1 MSEHESEVI
10 SDSQGGNRKLWVTA
24 KEVAGLEGMPTTDRR
39 TRDILENWAKGKEG
53 ARRKRSG
60 TKAFEYHISVLPKA
74 VRDQLSPPNQ
84 DGVAASALTGTVM
97 GAALCSPVSSSAGAP
112 VAAIG
117 GLPLLGAAA
126 VVGTIAGGPFAALG
140 ATGLAGVSKKTI
152 EEESSTYKFKERAN
166 AVEIRFFIDEP
177 DRFLNEMG
185 GTFPVSSKWL
195 EWRGFEPSDLA
206 FFVQNGDSMEQRIK
220 HRDTVI
226 INSRDN
232 RLADGSLMVVEV
244 DGAALIRNVQ
254 KIPGGWRLN
263 CENPRYESITLP
275 VDAEIECKVIGRVV
289 RIINET

>member
-39 TRDILENWAKGKEG
+39 TRDILDEWAKGKEG

-74 VRDQLSPPNQ
+74 VSDQLSPPNQ
-84 DGVAASALTGTVM
+84 GGVATWVPGA
-97 GAALCSPVSSSAGAP
+97 GAALSAPIVTVAGGP
-112 VAAIG
+112 MVAAG
-117 GLPLLGAAA
+117 GVPFLGAAA
-126 VVGTIAGGPFAALG
+126 AVGSVAGGFAKIFDSDSRIA
-140 ATGLAGVSKKTI
+140 
-152 EEESSTYKFKERAN
+152 EESTSYKARKQDG
-166 AVEIRFFIDEP
+166 AVELRFFIEEP
-177 DRFLNEMG
+177 ELFLNEMG

-195 EWRGFEPSDLA
+195 KWRGFEPSDLA
-206 FFVQNGDSMEQRIK
+206 FFVQNGDSMAQRIK

-254 KIPGGWRLN
+254 KIPGGWSLN
-263 CENPRYESITLP
+263 CENPRYEPITLP
-275 VDAEIECKVIGRVV
+275 VDADEVCKVIGRVV

>member
-10 SDSQGGNRKLWVTA
+10 SDSHGGNRKLWVTA

-39 TRDILENWAKGKEG
+39 TRDILDEWAEGKEG

-74 VRDQLSPPNQ
+74 VREQISPLPNQ
-84 DGVAASALTGTVM
+84 GGVAMVAPGA
-97 GAALCSPVSSSAGAP
+97 GAALGTAAGAP
-112 VAAIG
+112 MLATGGIPFIGAATVVGAVAG
-117 GLPLLGAAA
+117 GLGK
-126 VVGTIAGGPFAALG
+126 IFD
-140 ATGLAGVSKKTI
+140 SDSHI
-152 EEESSTYKFKERAN
+152 SEESTSYKARKHDN
-166 AVEIRFFIDEP
+166 AVELRFFIEEP
-177 DRFLNEMG
+177 ELFLNEMG

-195 EWRGFEPSDLA
+195 KWRGFEPNDLA

-254 KIPGGWRLN
+254 KIPGGWSLN
-263 CENPRYESITLP
+263 CENPRYEPITLS
-275 VDAEIECKVIGRVV
+275 VDADEACKVIGRVV

>member
-39 TRDILENWAKGKEG
+39 TRDILDEWAKGKEG

-60 TKAFEYHISVLPKA
+60 TKAFEYHVSVLPKV
-74 VRDQLSPPNQ
+74 VRDQISPPNQ
-84 DGVAASALTGTVM
+84 GVVASSTLTGPGM
-97 GAALCSPVSSSAGAP
+97 GAALHLPISSAAGAP
-112 VAAIG
+112 VSAIG

-126 VVGTIAGGPFAALG
+126 VVGAAAGGLG
-140 ATGLAGVSKKTI
+140 KLLDSDSAIA
-152 EEESSTYKFKERAN
+152 EESMSYKARKHDN
-166 AVEIRFFIDEP
+166 AVELRFFIEEP
-177 DRFLNEMG
+177 DLFLNEMG

-195 EWRGFEPSDLA
+195 KWRGFEPSDLA
-206 FFVQNGDSMEQRIK
+206 FFVQNGDSMAQRIK

-232 RLADGSLMVVEV
+232 RLADGFLMVVEV

-254 KIPGGWRLN
+254 KIPGGWILN
-263 CENPRYESITLP
+263 CENPRYEPITLSA
-275 VDAEIECKVIGRVV
+275 DADEACKVIGRVV

>member
-1 MSEHESEVI
+1 MSEHESEMI

-74 VRDQLSPPNQ
+74 VSDQLSPPNQ
-84 DGVAASALTGTVM
+84 GGVATWVPGA
-97 GAALCSPVSSSAGAP
+97 GAALSAPIATVAGGP
-112 VAAIG
+112 MVAACG
-117 GLPLLGAAA
+117 VPFLGAAA
-126 VVGTIAGGPFAALG
+126 AVGSVAGGLG
-140 ATGLAGVSKKTI
+140 KLLGRDSSI
-152 EEESSTYKFKERAN
+152 EEESISYKTRKHDDV
-166 AVEIRFFIDEP
+166 VELRFFIEEP
-177 DRFLNEMG
+177 ELFLNEMG
-185 GTFPVSSKWL
+185 GTFPVSSTWL
-195 EWRGFEPSDLA
+195 KWRGFEPNELA
-206 FFVQNGDSMEQRIK
+206 FFVQNGDSMAQRIK

-263 CENPRYESITLP
+263 CENERYDPITLP
-275 VDAEIECKVIGRVV
+275 VDVETEFKVIGRVV

>member
-39 TRDILENWAKGKEG
+39 TRDILDEWAKGKEG

-60 TKAFEYHISVLPKA
+60 TKAFEYHVSVLPKA
-74 VRDQLSPPNQ
+74 VRDQVSPPDQ
-84 DGVAASALTGTVM
+84 GGVGTWVPGPGAVLGTTAGTVGGGPM
-97 GAALCSPVSSSAGAP
+97 ATA
-112 VAAIG
+112 G
-117 GLPLLGAAA
+117 GLPLIGAAA
-126 VVGTIAGGPFAALG
+126 VVGSFAGGFGTTFDRDSRVA
-140 ATGLAGVSKKTI
+140 
-152 EEESSTYKFKERAN
+152 EESIRYKAIERDKS
-166 AVEIRFFIDEP
+166 VELRFFIEEP
-177 DRFLNEMG
+177 ELFLNEMG

-195 EWRGFEPSDLA
+195 KWRGFEPDELA
-206 FFVQNGDSMEQRIK
+206 FFVQNGDSMAQRIK

-232 RLADGSLMVVEV
+232 RLADGYLMVVEV

-254 KIPGGWRLN
+254 KIPGGWSLN
-263 CENPRYESITLP
+263 CENPRYEPITLP
-275 VDAEIECKVIGRVV
+275 VDADEACKVIGRVV

>member
-39 TRDILENWAKGKEG
+39 TRDILDEWAKGKEG

-74 VRDQLSPPNQ
+74 VRDQVSPPSQ
-84 DGVAASALTGTVM
+84 GGVATWDPGA
-97 GAALCSPVSSSAGAP
+97 GAALSAP
-112 VAAIG
+112 ITTV
-117 GLPLLGAAA
+117 
-126 VVGTIAGGPFAALG
+126 AGGPMAAAGGFPFLG
-140 ATGLAGVSKKTI
+140 AVAAVGAVTGGLGKFLDSDSRIA
-152 EEESSTYKFKERAN
+152 EESISYKQIKHDN
-166 AVEIRFFIDEP
+166 AVEIRFFIEEP
-177 DRFLNEMG
+177 ELFLNEMG

-195 EWRGFEPSDLA
+195 KWRGFEPNDLA
-206 FFVQNGDSMEQRIK
+206 FFVQNGDSMAQRIK

-226 INSRDN
+226 INNRDN

-254 KIPGGWRLN
+254 KIPGGWSLN
-263 CENPRYESITLP
+263 CENPRYEPITLP
-275 VDAEIECKVIGRVV
+275 VDADEACKVIGRVV
-289 RIINET
+289 RIISET

>member
-39 TRDILENWAKGKEG
+39 TRDILDEWAKGKEG

-74 VRDQLSPPNQ
+74 VSDQLSPPNQ
-84 DGVAASALTGTVM
+84 GGVATWIPGSG
-97 GAALCSPVSSSAGAP
+97 
-112 VAAIG
+112 
-117 GLPLLGAAA
+117 
-126 VVGTIAGGPFAALG
+126 AALG
-140 ATGLAGVSKKTI
+140 ASVGAVAAGPKVASGGLPFIGAAVVAGAVAGGLGKLLGRDSSI
-152 EEESSTYKFKERAN
+152 EEESISYKTRKHDDV
-166 AVEIRFFIDEP
+166 VELRFFIEEP
-177 DRFLNEMG
+177 ELFLNEMG

-195 EWRGFEPSDLA
+195 KWRGFEPNELA
-206 FFVQNGDSMEQRIK
+206 FFVQNGDSMAQRIK

-254 KIPGGWRLN
+254 KIPGGWSLN
-263 CENPRYESITLP
+263 CENPRYEPITLP
-275 VDAEIECKVIGRVV
+275 VDVDEACKVIGRVV

>member
-39 TRDILENWAKGKEG
+39 TRDILDEWAKGKEG

-60 TKAFEYHISVLPKA
+60 TKAFEYHVSVLPKA
-74 VRDQLSPPNQ
+74 VRDQVSPPNQ
-84 DGVAASALTGTVM
+84 GTVATWAPGS
-97 GAALCSPVSSSAGAP
+97 GAAGAVAGWP
-112 VAAIG
+112 IAAVG
-117 GLPLLGAAA
+117 GVPLLGAAV
-126 VVGTIAGGPFAALG
+126 VVGSAAGGLG
-140 ATGLAGVSKKTI
+140 KLFDSDSCIA
-152 EEESSTYKFKERAN
+152 EESMSYKAKKHDN
-166 AVEIRFFIDEP
+166 AVELRFFIEEP
-177 DRFLNEMG
+177 ELFLNEMG

-195 EWRGFEPSDLA
+195 KWRGFEPNDLA
-206 FFVQNGDSMEQRIK
+206 FFVQNGDSMAQRIK

-254 KIPGGWRLN
+254 KIPGGWSLN
-263 CENPRYESITLP
+263 CENPRYEPITLP
-275 VDAEIECKVIGRVV
+275 VDADEACKVIGRVV

>member
-74 VRDQLSPPNQ
+74 VRDQVSPPNQ
-84 DGVAASALTGTVM
+84 GGVAASALTGTVM

-112 VAAIG
+112 VTAIG

-275 VDAEIECKVIGRVV
+275 VDAETECKVIGRVV

>member
-1 MSEHESEVI
+1 MSGHESEVI

-39 TRDILENWAKGKEG
+39 TRDILDEWAKGKEG

-60 TKAFEYHISVLPKA
+60 TKAFEYHVSVLPKA
-74 VRDQLSPPNQ
+74 VRDQVSPPQ
-84 DGVAASALTGTVM
+84 QGGVVTWAPGS
-97 GAALCSPVSSSAGAP
+97 GAAGA
-112 VAAIG
+112 VASGPMIAA
-117 GLPLLGAAA
+117 GLPFIGAAA
-126 VVGTIAGGPFAALG
+126 FVGGAAGGLG
-140 ATGLAGVSKKTI
+140 KFLDSDSSIA
-152 EEESSTYKFKERAN
+152 EESMSYKLNKHDN
-166 AVEIRFFIDEP
+166 AVELRFFIEEP
-177 DRFLNEMG
+177 ELFLNEMG

-195 EWRGFEPSDLA
+195 KWRGFEPSDLA
-206 FFVQNGDSMEQRIK
+206 FFVQNGDSMAQRIK

-254 KIPGGWRLN
+254 KIPGGWSLN
-263 CENPRYESITLP
+263 CENPRYEPITLP
-275 VDAEIECKVIGRVV
+275 VDADEACKVIGRVV

>member
-74 VRDQLSPPNQ
+74 VRDQVSPPNQ

-112 VAAIG
+112 VAAIS
-117 GLPLLGAAA
+117 GLPILGAAA
-126 VVGTIAGGPFAALG
+126 AIGAVGVGNFGRFFDSESRIAEGSMSYKPRKHDDVVEL
-140 ATGLAGVSKKTI
+140 
-152 EEESSTYKFKERAN
+152 
-166 AVEIRFFIDEP
+166 RFFIEEP
-177 DRFLNEMG
+177 ELFLNEMG

-195 EWRGFEPSDLA
+195 KWRGFEPNDLA

-263 CENPRYESITLP
+263 CENERYDPITLP
-275 VDAEIECKVIGRVV
+275 VDVETEFKVIGRVV

>member
-10 SDSQGGNRKLWVTA
+10 SDSHGGNRKLWVTA

-39 TRDILENWAKGKEG
+39 TRDILDEWAKGKEG

-74 VRDQLSPPNQ
+74 VRDQVSPPNQ
-84 DGVAASALTGTVM
+84 GGVATWIPGA
-97 GAALCSPVSSSAGAP
+97 GAALSAPIAT
-112 VAAIG
+112 VAG
-117 GLPLLGAAA
+117 GPMAAAGFPFLGAAA
-126 VVGTIAGGPFAALG
+126 TVGSVAGGLG
-140 ATGLAGVSKKTI
+140 KLLGKDSSI
-152 EEESSTYKFKERAN
+152 EEESISYKTRRHDDV
-166 AVEIRFFIDEP
+166 VELRFFIEEP
-177 DRFLNEMG
+177 ELFLNEMG

-195 EWRGFEPSDLA
+195 KWRGFEPRDLA
-206 FFVQNGDSMEQRIK
+206 FFVQNGDSMAQRIK

-244 DGAALIRNVQ
+244 DGAVLIRNVQ
-254 KIPGGWRLN
+254 KIPGGWSLN
-263 CENPRYESITLP
+263 CENPRYEPITLP
-275 VDAEIECKVIGRVV
+275 VDTDEVCKVIGRVV

>member
-39 TRDILENWAKGKEG
+39 TRDILDEWAKGKEG

-60 TKAFEYHISVLPKA
+60 TKAFEYHVSVLPKA
-74 VRDQLSPPNQ
+74 VRDQVSPPSQ
-84 DGVAASALTGTVM
+84 GGLAATALTGPGM
-97 GAALCSPVSSSAGAP
+97 GAALSTSASSSAGAP
-112 VAAIG
+112 LATIG
-117 GLPLLGAAA
+117 GLPILGAAA
-126 VVGTIAGGPFAALG
+126 AIGAIGVGNFEKFLDSESRIA
-140 ATGLAGVSKKTI
+140 
-152 EEESSTYKFKERAN
+152 EESISYKTRKHGDV
-166 AVEIRFFIDEP
+166 VELRFFIEEP
-177 DRFLNEMG
+177 ELFLNEMG

-195 EWRGFEPSDLA
+195 KWRGFEPNDLA
-206 FFVQNGDSMEQRIK
+206 FFVQNGDSMAQRIK

-254 KIPGGWRLN
+254 KIPGGWSLN
-263 CENPRYESITLP
+263 CENPRYEPITLP
-275 VDAEIECKVIGRVV
+275 VDADEACKVIGRVV

>member
-74 VRDQLSPPNQ
+74 VRDQFSSSPLAS
-84 DGVAASALTGTVM
+84 VALGTTVGASAVSGDLLQALEPTALM
-97 GAALCSPVSSSAGAP
+97 GE
-112 VAAIG
+112 
-117 GLPLLGAAA
+117 
-126 VVGTIAGGPFAALG
+126 
-140 ATGLAGVSKKTI
+140 SKKNI
-152 EEESSTYKFKERAN
+152 EEESSAYKLKEHAN
-166 AVEIRFFIDEP
+166 AVDIRFFIEEP
-177 DRFLNEMG
+177 ELFLNEMG

-195 EWRGFEPSDLA
+195 KWRGFRPNDLA

-263 CENPRYESITLP
+263 CENSRYEPITLP
-275 VDAEIECKVIGRVV
+275 VDAETECKVIGRVV

>member
-39 TRDILENWAKGKEG
+39 TRDILDEWAKGKEG

-60 TKAFEYHISVLPKA
+60 TKAFEYHVSVLPKA
-74 VRDQLSPPNQ
+74 VRDQVSPPEQ
-84 DGVAASALTGTVM
+84 GGVAASVLTGMGM
-97 GAALCSPVSSSAGAP
+97 GAALCSPVNSLAGAP
-112 VAAIG
+112 VSAIG

-126 VVGTIAGGPFAALG
+126 AVGTAGGLA
-140 ATGLAGVSKKTI
+140 LAGLMEGKSAI
-152 EEESSTYKFKERAN
+152 AEESKGYKARKHDN
-166 AVEIRFFIDEP
+166 AVELRFFIEEP
-177 DRFLNEMG
+177 ELFLNEMG

-195 EWRGFEPSDLA
+195 KWRGFEPNDLA
-206 FFVQNGDSMEQRIK
+206 FFVQNGDSMAQRIK

-254 KIPGGWRLN
+254 KIPGGWSLN
-263 CENPRYESITLP
+263 CENPRYEPITLP
-275 VDAEIECKVIGRVV
+275 VDADEACKVIGRVV

>member
-39 TRDILENWAKGKEG
+39 ARDILDEWAKGKEG

-60 TKAFEYHISVLPKA
+60 TKAFEYHVSVLPKA
-74 VRDQLSPPNQ
+74 VRDQVSPPEQGGLDTGIHNA
-84 DGVAASALTGTVM
+84 DALM
-97 GAALCSPVSSSAGAP
+97 SSSIGAVVGAP
-112 VAAIG
+112 MIAAA
-117 GLPLLGAAA
+117 GLPFIGAA
-126 VVGTIAGGPFAALG
+126 VVSGTMASGGFGRILDEDKSRIKEESISYKSSQHADSVDIFLF
-140 ATGLAGVSKKTI
+140 I
-152 EEESSTYKFKERAN
+152 EE
-166 AVEIRFFIDEP
+166 P
-177 DRFLNEMG
+177 DLFLNEMG

-195 EWRGFEPSDLA
+195 KWRGFEPSDLA
-206 FFVQNGDSMEQRIK
+206 FYIQNGDSMAPRIK

-254 KIPGGWRLN
+254 KIPGGWSLN
-263 CENPRYESITLP
+263 CENPRYEPITLP
-275 VDAEIECKVIGRVV
+275 VDADEVCKVIGRVV

>member
-1 MSEHESEVI
+1 M
-10 SDSQGGNRKLWVTA
+10 WVTA

-74 VRDQLSPPNQ
+74 VRDQVSPSNKG
-84 DGVAASALTGTVM
+84 GVAAV
-97 GAALCSPVSSSAGAP
+97 
-112 VAAIG
+112 AIG
-117 GLPLLGAAA
+117 
-126 VVGTIAGGPFAALG
+126 AGAALG
-140 ATGLAGVSKKTI
+140 APFSAAAYSPTALPFVSGAAISAGSLAALGSTAFMGESKKTI
-152 EEESSTYKFKERAN
+152 EEESNAYKFKESAN
-166 AVEIRFFIDEP
+166 AVDVRFFIEEP
-177 DRFLNEMG
+177 ELFLNEMG
-185 GTFPVSSKWL
+185 GTFPVSPKWL
-195 EWRGFEPSDLA
+195 KWRGFEPNDLA

-263 CENPRYESITLP
+263 CENPRYEPITLP
-275 VDAEIECKVIGRVV
+275 VDVETECKVIGRVV

>member
-10 SDSQGGNRKLWVTA
+10 SDSHDGNRKLWVTA

-39 TRDILENWAKGKEG
+39 TRDILDEWAKGKEG

-74 VRDQLSPPNQ
+74 VRDQVSPPEQ
-84 DGVAASALTGTVM
+84 GGVATWVPGTGGALGSAVGTV
-97 GAALCSPVSSSAGAP
+97 AAGPK
-112 VAAIG
+112 VAFG
-117 GLPLLGAAA
+117 GFPFLGAAA
-126 VVGTIAGGPFAALG
+126 AVGAVAGGFGKIFDSDSRVA
-140 ATGLAGVSKKTI
+140 
-152 EEESSTYKFKERAN
+152 EESTSYKSIKPDN
-166 AVEIRFFIDEP
+166 AVELRFFIEEP
-177 DRFLNEMG
+177 ELFLNEMG

-195 EWRGFEPSDLA
+195 KWRGFEPSDLA
-206 FFVQNGDSMEQRIK
+206 FFVQNGDSMAQRIK

-254 KIPGGWRLN
+254 KIPGGWSLN
-263 CENPRYESITLP
+263 CENPRYEPITLP
-275 VDAEIECKVIGRVV
+275 VDADEACKVIGRVV

>member
-39 TRDILENWAKGKEG
+39 TRDILDEWAKGKEG

-60 TKAFEYHISVLPKA
+60 TKAFEYHVSVLPKA
-74 VRDQLSPPNQ
+74 LRDQVSPPNQ
-84 DGVAASALTGTVM
+84 GGVATLTPGS
-97 GAALCSPVSSSAGAP
+97 GAAGAMAGWP
-112 VAAIG
+112 MAAIG

-126 VVGTIAGGPFAALG
+126 VVGTAAGGLG
-140 ATGLAGVSKKTI
+140 KFLDSDSSIA
-152 EEESSTYKFKERAN
+152 EESMSYKARKHDN
-166 AVEIRFFIDEP
+166 AVELRFFIEEP
-177 DRFLNEMG
+177 DLFLNEMG

-195 EWRGFEPSDLA
+195 KWRGFEPNDLA
-206 FFVQNGDSMEQRIK
+206 FFVQNGDSMAQRIK

-254 KIPGGWRLN
+254 KIPGGWSLN
-263 CENPRYESITLP
+263 CENPRYEPITLP
-275 VDAEIECKVIGRVV
+275 VDADEACKVIGRVV

>member
-39 TRDILENWAKGKEG
+39 TRDILDEWAKGKEG

-84 DGVAASALTGTVM
+84 DGVATWAPGA
-97 GAALCSPVSSSAGAP
+97 GAALSAPIATVAGGP
-112 VAAIG
+112 MVAACG
-117 GLPLLGAAA
+117 VPFLGAAA
-126 VVGTIAGGPFAALG
+126 AVGAVAGGFAKIFDSDSRIA
-140 ATGLAGVSKKTI
+140 
-152 EEESSTYKFKERAN
+152 EESTSYKARKQDG
-166 AVEIRFFIDEP
+166 AVELRFFIEEP
-177 DRFLNEMG
+177 ELFLNEMG

-195 EWRGFEPSDLA
+195 KWRGFEPSDLA
-206 FFVQNGDSMEQRIK
+206 FFVQNGDSMAQRIK

-254 KIPGGWRLN
+254 KIPGGWSLN
-263 CENPRYESITLP
+263 CENPRYEPITLP
-275 VDAEIECKVIGRVV
+275 VDADEACKVIGRVV

>member
-39 TRDILENWAKGKEG
+39 TRDILDEWAKGKEG

-60 TKAFEYHISVLPKA
+60 TKAFEYHVSVLPKA
-74 VRDQLSPPNQ
+74 VRDQVSPPSQ
-84 DGVAASALTGTVM
+84 GGVATWAPGA
-97 GAALCSPVSSSAGAP
+97 GAALSAP
-112 VAAIG
+112 ITTVAG
-117 GLPLLGAAA
+117 GPMAAAGGFPFIGAAA
-126 VVGTIAGGPFAALG
+126 AVGAVGAVAGGFAKIFDRESRVAEE
-140 ATGLAGVSKKTI
+140 SISYKTI
-152 EEESSTYKFKERAN
+152 KQDD
-166 AVEIRFFIDEP
+166 AVELRFFIEEP
-177 DRFLNEMG
+177 ELFLNEMG

-195 EWRGFEPSDLA
+195 KWRGFEPNDLA
-206 FFVQNGDSMEQRIK
+206 FFVQNGDSMAQRIK

-226 INSRDN
+226 INNRDN

-254 KIPGGWRLN
+254 KIPGGWSLN
-263 CENPRYESITLP
+263 CENPRYEPITLP
-275 VDAEIECKVIGRVV
+275 VDADEACKVIGRVV

>member
-39 TRDILENWAKGKEG
+39 TRDILDEWAKGKEG

-74 VRDQLSPPNQ
+74 VSDQLLPPNQ
-84 DGVAASALTGTVM
+84 GGVATWVPGA
-97 GAALCSPVSSSAGAP
+97 GAALSAP
-112 VAAIG
+112 IVTVAG
-117 GLPLLGAAA
+117 GPMAAAAAAAGFPFLGAAA
-126 VVGTIAGGPFAALG
+126 TVGSVAGGLG
-140 ATGLAGVSKKTI
+140 KLLGRDSSI
-152 EEESSTYKFKERAN
+152 EEESISYKTRRHDDV
-166 AVEIRFFIDEP
+166 VELRFFIEEP
-177 DRFLNEMG
+177 ELFLNEMG

-195 EWRGFEPSDLA
+195 KWRGFEPSDLA
-206 FFVQNGDSMEQRIK
+206 FFVQNGDSMAQRIK

-254 KIPGGWRLN
+254 KIPGGWSLN
-263 CENPRYESITLP
+263 CENPRYEPITLP
-275 VDAEIECKVIGRVV
+275 VDADEVCKVIGRVV

>member
-39 TRDILENWAKGKEG
+39 TRDILDEWAKGKEG

-60 TKAFEYHISVLPKA
+60 TKAFEYHVSVLPKA
-74 VRDQLSPPNQ
+74 VRDQVSPPSQ
-84 DGVAASALTGTVM
+84 GGVATLAPGS
-97 GAALCSPVSSSAGAP
+97 GAAGAMAGWPMAS
-112 VAAIG
+112 VG
-117 GLPLLGAAA
+117 GLPLLGATA
-126 VVGTIAGGPFAALG
+126 VVGAAACGLGKLLDKDSRIA
-140 ATGLAGVSKKTI
+140 
-152 EEESSTYKFKERAN
+152 EESISYKPIKHDN
-166 AVEIRFFIDEP
+166 AVELRFFIEEP
-177 DRFLNEMG
+177 ELFLNEMG

-195 EWRGFEPSDLA
+195 KWRGFEPNDLA
-206 FFVQNGDSMEQRIK
+206 FFVQNGDSMAQRIK

-263 CENPRYESITLP
+263 CENPRYEPITLP
-275 VDAEIECKVIGRVV
+275 VDADEACKVIGRVV